1 MFEMD
6 VAAFEALVDT
16 AIEEIPER
24 FHNAV
29 ENLAIVVQDMP
40 DRWTLKAAGISSPY
54 GLLGFYHGI
63 PITARTQNYGNV
75 APDRISIYRQP
86 ILAQCR
92 SADEVRALVTRVVRH
107 EIAHYFGIDDDRLTE
122 LGAY

>member
-1 MFEMD
+1 MNLEQFET
-6 VAAFEALVDT
+6 LVDE

-24 FHNAV
+24 FHKAV
-29 ENLAIVVQDMP
+29 ENLAIVVEEFP
-40 DRWTLKAAGISSPY
+40 DPWTMRSVGAKNPY
-54 GLLGFYHGI
+54 GLLGFYHGV
-63 PITARTQNYGNV
+63 PITARTHDYGNV

-92 SADEVRALVTRVVRH
+92 NEEEVRAMVKRVVRH

-122 LGAY
+122 IGAY